1 MACHFSGDYE
11 SNPTWKMKFDKKHYV
26 KSVRF
31 FNAQNGLNTSNIQGG
46 QIFVDDKNTVAQMVT
61 VDEDNKEEGDSSNN
75 RNDS

>member
-46 QIFVDDKNTVAQMVT
+46 QIFVDDKFCAKIGPKLPFNDFVSFEC
-61 VDEDNKEEGDSSNN
+61 VD
-75 RNDS
+75 